1 MEELTLV
8 QKLAVWALPI
18 LFAITLHE
26 VAHGWVAWLLGD
38 DTAKRFGRLSLN
50 PLHHVDPVGTV
61 AVPLIML
68 LLGGFI
74 FGWAKPVPVDY
85 GRLRNPK
92 RDMALV
98 ALAGPGANL
107 GMALFWTLVAR
118 LGIWL
123 EMSYVSVPLI
133 YMGAA
138 GIFFNLVL
146 MVLNLLPIPPLDG
159 GRVLVGVLPGRW
171 AGMVARLE
179 PYGMPI
185 LLLLLITGMLGRILG
200 PIIHGMQ
207 GWFFS
212 LAGLS

>member
-1 MEELTLV
+1 MDELTLA
-8 QKLAVWALPI
+8 QKIAVWALPI

-26 VAHGWVAWLLGD
+26 VAHGWLAWILGD
-38 DTAKRFGRLSLN
+38 DSAKRLGRLSLN

-61 AVPLIML
+61 VVPLVML

-74 FGWAKPVPVDY
+74 FGWAKPVPVDF
-85 GRLRNPK
+85 GKLKNPK
-92 RDMALV
+92 RDMAFV

-107 GMALFWTLVAR
+107 FMAIGWALLAK

-123 EMSYVSVPLI
+123 EWPYISVPLI

-138 GIFFNLVL
+138 GIFFNLIL
-146 MVLNLLPIPPLDG
+146 MILNLLPVPPLDG
-159 GRVLVGVLPGRW
+159 GRVLVGILPNRW
-171 AGMVARLE
+171 ALVVARLE

-185 LLLLLITGMLGRILG
+185 LLLLLVTGMLGKLLG
-200 PIIHGMQ
+200 PVIFTMQ
-207 GWFFS
+207 GLFYG